1 MLAWRSSSFCGCCI
15 RRTAL
20 GLFLETVGANS
31 AAADLAGINSR
42 LVKYSAY
49 LLSGLLSA
57 VAGVIMTADVHTSDP
72 VSVALFSELDAIL
85 AVVIGG
91 GSLMGGR
98 IYLGMT
104 LIGVLIIQALVTSIL
119 MSGLPPEYNLLVK
132 AVVVLFVLLLQ
143 SNNFRA
149 AVILL
154 FRRRKAS

>member
-1 MLAWRSSSFCGCCI
+1 MTSKAPQTPPEQLTYANLLFYGSWGAIAILLITFAVYVISGLCTAW
-15 RRTAL
+15 
-20 GLFLETVGANS
+20 
-31 AAADLAGINSR
+31 AGII
-42 LVKYSAY
+42 L
-49 LLSGLLSA
+49 
-57 VAGVIMTADVHTSDP
+57 TADVHTSDP

-104 LIGVLIIQALVTSIL
+104 ILGALIIQALTTSIL

-143 SNNFRA
+143 SNNFRN
-149 AVILL
+149 AVVKL
-154 FRRRKAS
+154 FRRRKA